1 MIKNLKFIPF
11 LFLPAITMGVDE
23 CEAAPVA
30 DGDINPGIQ
39 GRVFSMLTTCEVGTV
54 EDIVM
59 PVDSLVVSVLN
70 VSSRDAPS
78 DGGPA
83 FDLLE
88 PMSAW
93 AQSTGRFLNVT
104 CETEEILIFYMEE

>member
-1 MIKNLKFIPF
+1 MKPFI
-11 LFLPAITMGVDE
+11 
-23 CEAAPVA
+23 VA
-30 DGDINPGIQ
+30 LLVSAMSAGCVSKALGSDDPGME